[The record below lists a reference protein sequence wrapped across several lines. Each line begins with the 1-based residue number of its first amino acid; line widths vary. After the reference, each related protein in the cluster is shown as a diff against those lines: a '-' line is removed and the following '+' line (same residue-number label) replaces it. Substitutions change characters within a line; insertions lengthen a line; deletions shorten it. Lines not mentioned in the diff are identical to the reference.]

1 MADPKPK
8 AAVIFKDLAGLVAS
22 MKGDLFARW
31 MRRAQK
37 QALIEWRD
45 RKQAPGLAARFEKSG
60 EQFYEFSKRPRPR
73 RTPYYVKTGK
83 LRDMMS
89 QRKPK
94 AKNNRGTDVV
104 TALKFGGGALN
115 FLGSKYGIYS
125 ITKSTTRVQVTVTGH
140 QRKTSTVTQFDRPG
154 GVKVKSYTRAGGP
167 IKAYSFSRAQTV
179 IGSSPVSKSYA
190 AEFGAFH
197 RDQPWIT
204 KRVEVLFSQISRK
217 ASIDRRSGG
226 IKSSVLEGV
235 ENGS

>member
-1 MADPKPK
+1 MAEPKPK

-22 MKGDLFARW
+22 MRGDLFARW

-45 RKQAPGLAARFEKSG
+45 RKQAPGLAARFEKSNAD
-60 EQFYEFSKRPRPR
+60 FYDFSKRSRPR
-73 RTPYYVKTGK
+73 RTPFYVKTGK

-94 AKNNRGTDVV
+94 AENNRGTDVV
-104 TALKFGGGALN
+104 TTLKFGGGSLN
-115 FLGSKYGIYS
+115 FLQNIRGVASISKS
-125 ITKSTTRVQVTVTGH
+125 VTRVAVTVSAH
-140 QRKTSTVTQFDRPG
+140 QRRGSTVNQFDRPG
-154 GVKVKSYTRAGGP
+154 GVIVKSYQRKGGA
-167 IKAYSFSRAQTV
+167 IAAYSATKTV
-179 IGSSPVSKSYA
+179 THSVTAPAARSYA

-197 RDQPWIT
+197 RDQPWIA
-204 KRVEVLFSQISRK
+204 KRVEVLFAQIARK

-235 ENGS
+235 